1 MKFFSLDSKNVRY
14 RRYPRYRVDFIEFKC
29 VTGNAVI
36 SNEINEVT
44 LITRVTQKK
53 WG

>member
-1 MKFFSLDSKNVRY
+1 MRFFSLGGKNVRY
-14 RRYPRYRVDFIEFKC
+14 PRYPRYRVDFIEFKC

-44 LITRVTQKK
+44 LVTLVTRKK
-53 WG
+53 GG